1 MKKKKTALTLF
12 AVAAQAVLLVFWAML
27 IIETVYPIYRLS
39 ASMAI
44 VGRDITVY
52 APVRVETVMT
62 CSAEKVNN
70 QNFTKANTQ
79 ILTSFVDRYNLTKAP
94 DYTVLEKNKNSYVYE
109 LSSSETEEK
118 WTVTCT
124 IGEENAFDISV
135 SGGAKR

>member
-1 MKKKKTALTLF
+1 
-12 AVAAQAVLLVFWAML
+12 ML
-27 IIETVYPIYRLS
+27 IIETVCPIYRLS

-70 QNFTKANTQ
+70 QNFTKANAQ
-79 ILTSFVDRYNLTKAP
+79 ILASFVNRYNLTKAP

-109 LSSSETEEK
+109 LSSSETGEK
-118 WTVTCT
+118 WTVTCS

-135 SGGAKR
+135 SGCAK

>member
-27 IIETVYPIYRLS
+27 IIETVCPIYRLS

-124 IGEENAFDISV
+124 IGKENAFDISV

>member
-1 MKKKKTALTLF
+1 MKKKKTALTIF
-12 AVAAQAVLLVFWAML
+12 AVVAQAVLLAFWAML
-27 IIETVYPIYRLS
+27 IIETVCPIYRLS

>member
-27 IIETVYPIYRLS
+27 IIETVCPIYRLS

>member
-1 MKKKKTALTLF
+1 MKKKKTALTLC
-12 AVAAQAVLLVFWAML
+12 AVAAQAILLVFWAML
-27 IIETVYPIYRLS
+27 IIETVCPIYRLS

>member
-1 MKKKKTALTLF
+1 MKKKKTALTIF

-27 IIETVYPIYRLS
+27 IIETVCPIYRLS

>member
-12 AVAAQAVLLVFWAML
+12 AVAVQAILLVFWAML
-27 IIETVYPIYRLS
+27 IIETVCPIYRLS

-94 DYTVLEKNKNSYVYE
+94 DYTILEKNKNSYVYE

>member
-1 MKKKKTALTLF
+1 MKKKKTALTIF
-12 AVAAQAVLLVFWAML
+12 AVVAQAVLLVFWAML
-27 IIETVYPIYRLS
+27 IIETVCPIYRLS

-70 QNFTKANTQ
+70 RNFTKANAQ
-79 ILTSFVDRYNLTKAP
+79 ILTSFVNRYNLTKAP

-109 LSSSETEEK
+109 LSSSEMGEK
-118 WTVTCT
+118 WTVTCS

-135 SGGAKR
+135 SGGAK

>member
-1 MKKKKTALTLF
+1 MKKKKPALTLC
-12 AVAAQAVLLVFWAML
+12 AVAAQAILLVFWAML
-27 IIETVYPIYRLS
+27 IIETVCPIYRLS

-135 SGGAKR
+135 SGGAK

>member
-1 MKKKKTALTLF
+1 MKKKKPALTLC
-12 AVAAQAVLLVFWAML
+12 AVAAQAILLVFWAML
-27 IIETVYPIYRLS
+27 IIETVCPIYRLS
-39 ASMAI
+39 DSTAI

-70 QNFTKANTQ
+70 QNFTKANAQ
-79 ILTSFVDRYNLTKAP
+79 ILTSFVNRYNLTKAP

-109 LSSSETEEK
+109 LSSSETGEK
-118 WTVTCT
+118 WTVTCS

-135 SGGAKR
+135 SGGAK

>member
-1 MKKKKTALTLF
+1 MKKKKTALTIF

-27 IIETVYPIYRLS
+27 IIETICPIYRLS

>member
-1 MKKKKTALTLF
+1 MKKKKTALTIF
-12 AVAAQAVLLVFWAML
+12 AVVAQAVLIVFWAML
-27 IIETVYPIYRLS
+27 IIETVCPIYRLS

>member
-1 MKKKKTALTLF
+1 MKKKKTALTIF
-12 AVAAQAVLLVFWAML
+12 AVVAQAVLLVFWAML
-27 IIETVYPIYRLS
+27 IIETVCPIYRLS
-39 ASMAI
+39 DSTAI

-52 APVRVETVMT
+52 APVRVETAMT

-70 QNFTKANTQ
+70 RNFTKANAQ
-79 ILTSFVDRYNLTKAP
+79 ILTSFVNRYNLTKAP

-109 LSSSETEEK
+109 LSSSEMGEK

-135 SGGAKR
+135 SGGAK

>member
-1 MKKKKTALTLF
+1 MKKKKTALTIF

-27 IIETVYPIYRLS
+27 IIETVCPIYRLS

-135 SGGAKR
+135 SGGAK

>member
-1 MKKKKTALTLF
+1 MKKKKTALTLC
-12 AVAAQAVLLVFWAML
+12 AVAAQAILLVFWAML
-27 IIETVYPIYRLS
+27 IIETVCPIYRLS

-70 QNFTKANTQ
+70 QKFTKANAQ
-79 ILTSFVDRYNLTKAP
+79 ILTSFVNRYNLTKAP

-109 LSSSETEEK
+109 LSSSETNEK
-118 WTVTCT
+118 WTVTCS

-135 SGGAKR
+135 SGGAK

>member
-1 MKKKKTALTLF
+1 MKKKKTALIVC
-12 AVAAQAVLLVFWAML
+12 AVAAQAIQLVFWAML
-27 IIETVYPIYRLS
+27 IIETVCPIYRLS

-79 ILTSFVDRYNLTKAP
+79 ILTSFVDRYNLAKAP
-94 DYTVLEKNKNSYVYE
+94 DYTVLEKK
-109 LSSSETEEK
+109 
-118 WTVTCT
+118 
-124 IGEENAFDISV
+124 
-135 SGGAKR
+135 

>member
-1 MKKKKTALTLF
+1 MKKKKTALTLC
-12 AVAAQAVLLVFWAML
+12 AVAAQAILLVFWAML
-27 IIETVYPIYRLS
+27 VIETVCPIYRLS
-39 ASMAI
+39 DSTAI

-79 ILTSFVDRYNLTKAP
+79 ILTSFVNRYNLTKAP

-109 LSSSETEEK
+109 LSSSETGDK
-118 WTVTCT
+118 WIVTCS

-135 SGGAKR
+135 SGGAK

>member
-1 MKKKKTALTLF
+1 MKKKKTALTIF
-12 AVAAQAVLLVFWAML
+12 AVVAQAVLLVFWAML
-27 IIETVYPIYRLS
+27 IIETVCPIYRLS
-39 ASMAI
+39 DSTAI

-70 QNFTKANTQ
+70 QNFTKANAQ
-79 ILTSFVDRYNLTKAP
+79 ILSSFVNRYNLTKAP

-109 LSSSETEEK
+109 LSSSEAGEK
-118 WTVTCT
+118 WTVTCS

-135 SGGAKR
+135 SGCAK

>member
-1 MKKKKTALTLF
+1 MKKKKTALTLC
-12 AVAAQAVLLVFWAML
+12 AVAVQAILLVFWAML
-27 IIETVYPIYRLS
+27 IIETVCPIYRLS

-52 APVRVETVMT
+52 VPVRVETVMT

>member
-1 MKKKKTALTLF
+1 MKKKKAALTLC
-12 AVAAQAVLLVFWAML
+12 AVAAQAILLVFWAML
-27 IIETVYPIYRLS
+27 AIETVCPIYRLS

>member
-1 MKKKKTALTLF
+1 MKKKKTALTIF
-12 AVAAQAVLLVFWAML
+12 AVVAQAVLLVFWAML

-39 ASMAI
+39 EPTAI

-109 LSSSETEEK
+109 LSSSETGEK
-118 WTVTCT
+118 WTVTCS
-124 IGEENAFDISV
+124 IGEENAFDITV
-135 SGGAKR
+135 SGGAK